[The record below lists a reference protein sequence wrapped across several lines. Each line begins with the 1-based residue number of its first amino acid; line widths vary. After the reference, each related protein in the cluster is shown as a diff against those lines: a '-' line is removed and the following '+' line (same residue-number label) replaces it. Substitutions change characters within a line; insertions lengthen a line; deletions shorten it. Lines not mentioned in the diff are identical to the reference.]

1 MEELLMT
8 NIKEQQCKSYQIPH
22 RHKVAVP
29 CCAED
34 LPSKLKKLLMPHE
47 LRKFFDK
54 RAKFWK
60 VYGLADV
67 LLNPI
72 YAQCPICAAIVSHGH
87 CNEIMIK
94 RDNLLQHI
102 KSSHVEDPVR
112 SHYRAMCK
120 TDHLKRNN
128 NSSHFSEQV

>member
-1 MEELLMT
+1 MKELLTT
-8 NIKEQQCKSYQIPH
+8 NIKEQQCKSCQIPH

-34 LPSKLKKLLMPHE
+34 LPSKLKKLLMPHG

-112 SHYRAMCK
+112 SHYRAMFK